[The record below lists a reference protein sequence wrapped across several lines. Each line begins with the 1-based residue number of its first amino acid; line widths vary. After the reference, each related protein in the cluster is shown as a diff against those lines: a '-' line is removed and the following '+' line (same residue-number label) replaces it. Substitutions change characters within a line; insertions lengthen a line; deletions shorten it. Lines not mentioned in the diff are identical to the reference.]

1 MRRFL
6 ILALVAAFLTLP
18 AVALAQEEPYS
29 SSTTTTTVAGPTI
42 RVAANGLEV
51 EFTVAG
57 ITGSCDWDF
66 GDGGTGAGNPVTHT
80 YAADGTY
87 AVSANCSGTIVSRT
101 ITVAAGLP
109 WTGFGVVPFGIAIGA
124 LVLLGAVAL
133 VVARRV
139 RANH

>member
-18 AVALAQEEPYS
+18 AVAAGAEEPYS
-29 SSTTTTTVAGPTI
+29 SSTTTTIVAGATI
-42 RVAANGLEV
+42 KVVANGLEV
-51 EFTVAG
+51 QFTA
-57 ITGSCDWDF
+57 TGVTGTCEWDF
-66 GDGGTGAGNPVTHT
+66 GDGGTGAGNPAMHT

-87 AVSANCSGTIVSRT
+87 TVTAICGGAGITRT
-101 ITVAAGLP
+101 ITVAASLP
-109 WTGFGVVPFGIAIGA
+109 WTGFGLVPFGIAIGA
-124 LVLLGAVAL
+124 LVLLGAMAL